1 MRNPFHRAESGVV
14 ALCEPSLD
22 RVGRR
27 VPVVYVGPGVPEC
40 GRTLDAFRAAGAEV
54 EIVDVSGDEDAQ
66 RGLKVCGFERL
77 PVVNTGS
84 DLWVGHQPA
93 RIRSFAEAVSEGAVS

>member
-1 MRNPFHRAESGVV
+1 MRNPFHRAQSGVV
-14 ALCEPSLD
+14 TLCEPSLD
-22 RVGRR
+22 RVGRL

-40 GRTLDAFRAAGAEV
+40 RHTLEAFRAAGSEV
-54 EIVDVSGDEDAQ
+54 EVVDVSGDADARRDLQ
-66 RGLKVCGFERL
+66 VCGFERL

-93 RIRSFAEAVSEGAVS
+93 RIRSFAEAVSEEAVS